1 MCPGCGGP
9 DSQGSGSAARCFG
22 WSGPDG
28 EEFALDKSASA
39 GAEAPA
45 ELLTAIVGG
54 TSRRNV
60 LGAIAS
66 KRTLA
71 TSRSEA
77 TTTESEPDDQ
87 TTVRAQQSSRLTNP
101 RNKRR
106 SPGATVTKPPRGKPL
121 LLDKLFQEGHIDEWC
136 AHSQQAR
143 SWKGDR
149 QTRPRVL
156 CWVAGYHPSRYG
168 GPTMYP

>member
-1 MCPGCGGP
+1 MCPGCGGLG
-9 DSQGSGSAARCFG
+9 SQGPVSAARCFG

-45 ELLTAIVGG
+45 ELLTAVVGG

-66 KRTLA
+66 KRTIA

-77 TTTESEPDDQ
+77 TTTDSESDDQ
-87 TTVRAQQSSRLTNP
+87 TTVRAQESA
-101 RNKRR
+101 
-106 SPGATVTKPPRGKPL
+106 PGAPRE
-121 LLDKLFQEGHIDEWC
+121 QEL
-136 AHSQQAR
+136 SAR
-143 SWKGDR
+143 R
-149 QTRPRVL
+149 
-156 CWVAGYHPSRYG
+156 YRYG
-168 GPTMYP
+168 ATQREAASA